1 MEWKNVTE
9 HFTEEERHYNGKY
22 LEIDEVYDDVVEVS
36 LFSSNDDIYEI
47 YISFDI
53 MCGIIY
59 TEKENAHDLRDEIK
73 EVLAKEYRTN
83 REPTDKFIEKF
94 SNKYEISIPN
104 DLFFD
109 AKNLFNL
116 F

>member
-9 HFTEEERHYNGKY
+9 HFTEEERHYNRKY

-36 LFSSNDDIYEI
+36 
-47 YISFDI
+47 
-53 MCGIIY
+53 
-59 TEKENAHDLRDEIK
+59 
-73 EVLAKEYRTN
+73 
-83 REPTDKFIEKF
+83 
-94 SNKYEISIPN
+94 IPD

-109 AKNLFNL
+109 TKNLFNL

>member
-1 MEWKNVTE
+1 MKWENVTE

-36 LFSSNDDIYEI
+36 LFSCDDDLYEI
-47 YISFDI
+47 YISYGI

-59 TEKENAHDLRDEIK
+59 VEEEKAYHLHEEIK
-73 EVLAKEYRTN
+73 ELLAKEYKKN
-83 REPTDKFIEKF
+83 KEPTDKFMNEFHK
-94 SNKYEISIPN
+94 KYNICLPN

-109 AKNLFNL
+109 AKDLFNL

>member
-1 MEWKNVTE
+1 MEWKDVTN
-9 HFTEEERHYNGKY
+9 HFTEEERQYNDKY
-22 LEIDEVYDDVVEVS
+22 LEIDEVYDEVVEVS
-36 LFSSNDDIYEI
+36 LFYSNDDIYEI
-47 YISFDI
+47 YISYGI

-59 TEKENAHDLRDEIK
+59 VEKEKAHNLREEIK
-73 EVLAKEYRTN
+73 EVLAKEYQTN
-83 REPTDKFIEKF
+83 KEPTDKFIERF
-94 SNKYEISIPN
+94 SNKYEISIPD

>member
-9 HFTEEERHYNGKY
+9 HFTEEERHYNEKY

-36 LFSSNDDIYEI
+36 LFSSKDDIYEI
-47 YISFDI
+47 YISFGI

-59 TEKENAHDLRDEIK
+59 VEKENAYNLREEIK
-73 EVLAKEYRTN
+73 EVLAKEYRAN
-83 REPTDKFIEKF
+83 KKPTDKFIEKF

-109 AKNLFNL
+109 AKNLFDL

>member
-22 LEIDEVYDDVVEVS
+22 LEIDEIYDDVIEVS
-36 LFSSNDDIYEI
+36 LFSSDDDIYEI

-53 MCGIIY
+53 ICGIVY
-59 TEKENAHDLRDEIK
+59 TEKENAYNLREEIK
-73 EVLAKEYRTN
+73 KILAKEYRTN
-83 REPTDKFIEKF
+83 KKPTAKFIEKF

>member
-9 HFTEEERHYNGKY
+9 YFTEERRHYNGKY
-22 LEIDEVYDDVVEVS
+22 LEIDEVYDDIVEVS
-36 LFSSNDDIYEI
+36 LFSSNDELYEI
-47 YISFDI
+47 YISYGI
-53 MCGIIY
+53 MCGIVY
-59 TEKENAHDLRDEIK
+59 VEKEKAYNLREEIK
-73 EVLAKEYRTN
+73 EILAKEYQIN
-83 REPTDKFIEKF
+83 KEPTDEFIGKF

-109 AKNLFNL
+109 AKDLFNL